1 MRKLKTLLI
10 AAAAAAV
17 AGCGGGSD
25 DTLVS
30 PGGGG
35 GGGGGPGGGG
45 GSGGGPGGTPTVS
58 IGSGFGSSFL
68 PGVLQVGVSSLSAG
82 GSTGVTATFVMPS
95 GDLYTGDVTV
105 TFNSPCVAQGLATIT
120 TPVETNTGI
129 ANATY
134 AATGCSG
141 TDVITATATVE
152 GTTMSATGTVSVAPA
167 SVGSIQFISAT
178 PENISLKGT
187 GGAGRSETSTVVFRV
202 VDSSGGPVP
211 NAEVTFALNTT
222 IGGLAVSPT
231 PSDPPATTDFD
242 GRVQA
247 VVQAGTVATTVRVTA
262 TVASSAISTQ
272 SDQLTISTGLPDQ
285 DSFSLSIETFN
296 PEAWAIDGTTVPVT
310 VRMSD
315 RFNNPVP
322 DGTAVTLW
330 AEGGQIGSQ
339 CLTVEGACSV
349 SWVSQSPRPPE
360 TGPDPGQ
367 RAGRVTIL
375 ATAIGE
381 ESFVDANGNGVF
393 DGEPDTFDDIPEPW
407 RDDNEND
414 QRDVSPLE
422 PFFDFDS
429 DGSYTTENGRFDGLL
444 CQAGAALCGS
454 TTTAVYDM
462 GVIVM
467 AGCDVDWDEL
477 TLDGT
482 LPGEFGGVFRDMR
495 RNPLPAGTTIEFET
509 TNGDIQGPRE
519 FTYPNTTEPQPF
531 SVFIDADDEP
541 SSSRLFVTVTCPS
554 GLEVS
559 QSGTVS
565 D

>member
-17 AGCGGGSD
+17 TGCGGGSD

-35 GGGGGPGGGG
+35 GGPGGGPGGGG
-45 GSGGGPGGTPTVS
+45 GGGGTPQVS
-58 IGSGFGSSFL
+58 MGSGFGANFM
-68 PGVLQVGVSSLSAG
+68 PGVLQVGVASLSAG
-82 GSTGVTATFVMPS
+82 GSTGVTATLVTSS
-95 GDLYTGDVTV
+95 GDLYTGEATI

-120 TPVETNTGI
+120 TPVDTTTGI

-152 GTTMSATGTVSVAPA
+152 GTTMTATGTVQVAA
-167 SVGSIQFISAT
+167 AAIGSIQFISAT

-222 IGGLAVSPT
+222 TGGVTVSPT
-231 PSDPPATTDFD
+231 PSDPPAMTDFD

-247 VVQAGTVATTVRVTA
+247 VVQAGTVATAVRVTA
-262 TVASSAISTQ
+262 TVTSTAISTQ

-285 DSFSLSIETFN
+285 DSFSLSIETLN
-296 PEAWAIDGTTVPVT
+296 PEAWALDGTTVPVT

-339 CLTVEGACSV
+339 CLTVDGACTV
-349 SWVSQSPRPPE
+349 NWVSQSPRPLE
-360 TGPDPGQ
+360 TGPAPGE

-393 DGEPDTFDDIPEPW
+393 DGPPDTFSDIPEPW
-407 RDDNEND
+407 RDDNENGV
-414 QRDVSPLE
+414 RDETPLE

-429 DGSYTTENGRFDGLL
+429 DGNYTVANSRFDGLL
-444 CQAGAALCGS
+444 CDAGAALCGN
-454 TTTAVYDM
+454 TTTAVYDI
-462 GVIVM
+462 GVIAM
-467 AGCDVDWDEL
+467 AGCDFDPAEID
-477 TLDGT
+477 LDGP
-482 LPGEFGGVFRDMR
+482 LPNTFGGTFQDMR
-495 RNPLPAGTTIEFET
+495 RNPLPAGTTVAFEAA
-509 TNGDIQGPRE
+509 NGTIKGPSS
-519 FTYPNTTEPQPF
+519 FTYPNTLEPVEF
-531 SVFIDADDEP
+531 SVFVDADNQSNDGP
-541 SSSRLFVTVTCPS
+541 LFVTVTCPS
-554 GLEVS
+554 GLSVTM
-559 QSGTVS
+559 SGTVT